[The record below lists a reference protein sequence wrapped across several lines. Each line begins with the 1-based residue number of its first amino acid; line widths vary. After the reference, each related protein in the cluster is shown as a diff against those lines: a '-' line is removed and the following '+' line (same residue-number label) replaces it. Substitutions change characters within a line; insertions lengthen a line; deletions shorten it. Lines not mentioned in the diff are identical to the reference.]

1 MHTADITLHGFIQIM
16 QVIIQGICS
25 VETSSL
31 TTAKQYAFGFETAS
45 LELGGVLPRVS
56 LNFF

>member
-45 LELGGVLPRVS
+45 LELGGVLPV
-56 LNFF
+56 FP